1 MKTAK
6 KSVIEKISEC
16 SFTKNIGDVILCFTA
31 MCAGL
36 LWCESTVPG
45 ISIAA
50 AEEELYVSEVFTEAG
65 GFPSGIE
72 GPACDIDGNLYA
84 VNYEK
89 KGTIG
94 MVTPEGISSIFVEL
108 PDGSVGNGIR
118 FNSEDFMMIAD
129 YVNHNIL
136 KVDMQTREISVH
148 AHDSAMTQPN
158 DIAIGANDIIYA
170 SDPNWGESSGQIW
183 RIDTNGTVTLL
194 ESNMSTTN
202 GIEVGPDDATLY
214 VNEYNSG
221 NVIAYD
227 LSPDGEI
234 SSKRVLINFPDFGM
248 DGMRCDVDG
257 NLYITRIGKGTIAK
271 VSPEGEVLLEVELI
285 GTNPTNI
292 AFGGTDG
299 RTCYVTMS
307 SAGNIETFRVEQP
320 GRSWQLYENRRP
332 EFIAERTGE
341 LNSFALSDNFPNPFN
356 ASTVI
361 EYTLLNDSTVE
372 LTIHNMT
379 GQKIAVIKEGTEN
392 AGKHSVRWDAGDLA
406 SGVYF
411 YRLKVNGFT
420 EMKKM
425 LLLR

>member
-16 SFTKNIGDVILCFTA
+16 NFMKNSGATILYFTA
-31 MCAGL
+31 VFAGL
-36 LWCESTVPG
+36 LLCESVIPE
-45 ISIAA
+45 ISVAI
-50 AEEELYVSEVFTEAG
+50 AEEELYVSEVFTEPG

-89 KGTIG
+89 RGTIG
-94 MVTPEGISSIFVEL
+94 LVTPEGISSIFVEL
-108 PDGSVGNGIR
+108 PDASVGNGIR

-129 YVNHNIL
+129 YINHNIL

-158 DIAIGANDIIYA
+158 DLAIGSNDIIYA

-183 RIDTNGTVTLL
+183 RIDTDGTVTLL

-202 GIEVGPDDATLY
+202 GIEVGTDDATLY

-221 NVIAYD
+221 NVLAYD
-227 LSPDGEI
+227 LSPEGEI
-234 SSKRVLINFPDFGM
+234 INKRVLINFPDFGM

-271 VSPEGEVLLEVELI
+271 VSPEGEVLLEVELT
-285 GTNPTNI
+285 GTDPTNI

-307 SAGNIETFRVEQP
+307 GVGNIETFRVEQP
-320 GRSWQLYENRRP
+320 GRSWQLYENRRQ
-332 EFIAERTGE
+332 EYISEQTDKM
-341 LNSFALSDNFPNPFN
+341 NSFILSNNFPNPFN

-361 EYTLLNDSTVE
+361 EYTLLNDSRVE

-379 GQKIAVIKEGTEN
+379 GQKIAVIKEGIER
-392 AGKHSVRWDAGDLA
+392 AGKHSARWDAGNVA
-406 SGVYF
+406 SGVY
-411 YRLKVNGFT
+411 YYKLNVGGLT
-420 EMKKM
+420 EIRKM